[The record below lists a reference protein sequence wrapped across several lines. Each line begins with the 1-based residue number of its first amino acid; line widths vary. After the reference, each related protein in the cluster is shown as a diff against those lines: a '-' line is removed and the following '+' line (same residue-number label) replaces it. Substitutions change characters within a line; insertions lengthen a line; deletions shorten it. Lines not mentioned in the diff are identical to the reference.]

1 MEHVLVWTQ
10 FRVLHF
16 MLIYL
21 PQILR
26 NNIFVF
32 IVIYVEN
39 IKGNW
44 WKNKLI
50 ALPTLEFYLGTFWN
64 LMLC

>member
-1 MEHVLVWTQ
+1 MEYTVFTPIGRKWMEHVLVWTQ
-10 FRVLHF
+10 ITVLHF
-16 MLIYL
+16 MLIHL

-39 IKGNW
+39 IKGN
-44 WKNKLI
+44 
-50 ALPTLEFYLGTFWN
+50 
-64 LMLC
+64 